1 MPESTSEWYSSTG
14 QFSYNSKKMS
24 ANKWTIKKVESESD
38 HAVLSFHV
46 RLENSLLINLSSLF
60 VEF

>member
-1 MPESTSEWYSSTG
+1 MPESISGVFNGTG
-14 QFSYNSKKMS
+14 QCSYNSKKMS

-46 RLENSLLINLSSLF
+46 RLENSLLIIAISIC
-60 VEF
+60 